1 MTSFSLYDTI
11 LVYVFQRATGA
22 GAAVF
27 PPGTARPERGVLSR
41 NDPISMCERMRKNMN
56 LKRSISLMILAGVL
70 AASLASCAVS
80 SDDPESTKG
89 SSENPQYTYTNDG
102 GNTPVTPTVDPE
114 DVVYTPV
121 NETVYVISEN
131 ASFRLVSDTSQTA
144 KFGLITEMT
153 RTGYSSSWSK
163 VQYEGA
169 EYYVATSALTTDD
182 LTGKTFTNCNKT
194 KYVNV
199 ANVNVRKLA
208 SGEDAVS
215 EILGTIVLDTE
226 VKVTAESDKWSKV
239 EVSIDG
245 KTVTGFIRSEYLSDT
260 KVNVE
265 ESEYLKYFTALD
277 EPVTMYVSGVSTANL
292 RQKPYADDNR
302 GPLVEGVGKGL
313 PEGTAVKVIAKGTVE
328 EHDWCMVE
336 WSVNGVP
343 TKCYMSESCLSL
355 TPGGQQATLDDMI
368 KAYPGLVKYDSA
380 MTLYTTG
387 SLNGRSSPSFAKD
400 SDGKDFNIV
409 KSLNKA
415 DAVKAVAYGMLD
427 TTDEDGTTFEMTW
440 VLVEDEAVGFYF
452 VSYRYLTP
460 NSDGT
465 PAPIPAKLEDLLEAY
480 GFTETTLTIKTSES
494 INAMSTPDSESV
506 VKEIAEGTTLK
517 VVAQGQTGDEFL
529 KVKWFIVEHEDGL
542 YFIVND
548 SNNYDIV

>member
-1 MTSFSLYDTI
+1 MNI
-11 LVYVFQRATGA
+11 K
-22 GAAVF
+22 
-27 PPGTARPERGVLSR
+27 
-41 NDPISMCERMRKNMN
+41 KN
-56 LKRSISLMILAGVL
+56 ISLMILAGVL

-80 SDDPESTKG
+80 SDDPEVTKG
-89 SSENPQYTYTNDG
+89 SSENPYYTYTDDG
-102 GNTPVTPTVDPE
+102 NGNTPLPTTDPE
-114 DVVYTPV
+114 DVTYETR

-131 ASFRLVSDTSQTA
+131 ASFRQVSDTSKTA

-163 VQYEGA
+163 VQYEGT

-182 LTGKTFTNCNKT
+182 LTGKTFTACNKT
-194 KYVNV
+194 RYVNV
-199 ANVNVRKLA
+199 NQVNVRKLA
-208 SGEDAVS
+208 SANDTVS
-215 EILGTIVLDTE
+215 EILGTISLDTQ
-226 VKVTAESDKWSKV
+226 VKVVAENETWSKV
-239 EVSIDG
+239 EVAIDG
-245 KTVTGFIRSEYLSDT
+245 KSVTGFIRSEYLSET
-260 KVNVE
+260 KINVE
-265 ESEYLKYFTALD
+265 ESEYLKYFTSLD

-302 GPLVEGVGKGL
+302 GPLVDGVGKGL

-328 EHDWCMVE
+328 GHAWCMVE

-355 TPGGQQATLDDMI
+355 TPAGQQATLDDMI
-368 KAYPGLVKYDSA
+368 KAYPGLVKYENA
-380 MTLYTTG
+380 MALYTTG
-387 SLNGRSSPSFAKD
+387 SVNGRSSPSFVKD

-415 DAVKAVAYGMLD
+415 DEVKAVAYGMLE
-427 TTDEDGTTFEMTW
+427 TTDDDGTKFDMTW

-465 PAPIPAKLEDLLEAY
+465 PAQIPASLDELLELY
-480 GFTETTLTIKTSES
+480 DFTKTTLTIKTSAD
-494 INAMSTPDSESV
+494 INAMSTPDGSNVAKQIE
-506 VKEIAEGTTLK
+506 EGTTLK
-517 VVAQGQTGDEFL
+517 VVAQGQTGDDFL
-529 KVKWFIVEHEDGL
+529 KVKWFIVEYDDGL

-548 SNNYDIV
+548 SDNFDIV

>member
-169 EYYVATSALTTDD
+169 EYW
-182 LTGKTFTNCNKT
+182 KEF
-194 KYVNV
+194 VN
-199 ANVNVRKLA
+199 
-208 SGEDAVS
+208 
-215 EILGTIVLDTE
+215 IVELPSSME
-226 VKVTAESDKWSKV
+226 SAESGCVHVCVVGRTLHVENGERVYRIYNTEGRVVYAGNASMVPLAPGVYVVCTKGCTQKV
-239 EVSIDG
+239 
-245 KTVTGFIRSEYLSDT
+245 
-260 KVNVE
+260 
-265 ESEYLKYFTALD
+265 
-277 EPVTMYVSGVSTANL
+277 
-292 RQKPYADDNR
+292 
-302 GPLVEGVGKGL
+302 
-313 PEGTAVKVIAKGTVE
+313 
-328 EHDWCMVE
+328 MV
-336 WSVNGVP
+336 
-343 TKCYMSESCLSL
+343 
-355 TPGGQQATLDDMI
+355 
-368 KAYPGLVKYDSA
+368 
-380 MTLYTTG
+380 
-387 SLNGRSSPSFAKD
+387 R
-400 SDGKDFNIV
+400 
-409 KSLNKA
+409 
-415 DAVKAVAYGMLD
+415 
-427 TTDEDGTTFEMTW
+427 
-440 VLVEDEAVGFYF
+440 
-452 VSYRYLTP
+452 
-460 NSDGT
+460 
-465 PAPIPAKLEDLLEAY
+465 
-480 GFTETTLTIKTSES
+480 
-494 INAMSTPDSESV
+494 
-506 VKEIAEGTTLK
+506 
-517 VVAQGQTGDEFL
+517 
-529 KVKWFIVEHEDGL
+529 
-542 YFIVND
+542 
-548 SNNYDIV
+548 

>member
-1 MTSFSLYDTI
+1 
-11 LVYVFQRATGA
+11 
-22 GAAVF
+22 
-27 PPGTARPERGVLSR
+27 
-41 NDPISMCERMRKNMN
+41 MN
-56 LKRSISLMILAGVL
+56 LKRNISLMILAGVL

-102 GNTPVTPTVDPE
+102 GNTPETPTVDPE

-169 EYYVATSALTTDD
+169 EYYVATSALTADD
-182 LTGKTFTNCNKT
+182 LLGKSFTSCNKT
-194 KYVNV
+194 QYVNV
-199 ANVNVRKLA
+199 NQVNVRKLA
-208 SGEDAVS
+208 SSNNTISGIA
-215 EILGTIVLDTE
+215 GTIDLDTE
-226 VKVTAESDKWSKV
+226 VKVTAEGEDWSKV
-239 EVSIDG
+239 QVTIDG
-245 KTVTGFIRSEYLSDT
+245 KTVEGFIYSEYLSDT

-415 DAVKAVAYGMLD
+415 DAVKAVAYGMLE
-427 TTDEDGTTFEMTW
+427 TIDEDGSKFDMTW
-440 VLVEDEAVGFYF
+440 VLVEDEELGFYF
-452 VSYRYLTP
+452 VSYCYLTP

-465 PAPIPAKLEDLLEAY
+465 PAQIPASLDELLELY
-480 GFTETTLTIKTSES
+480 GFTETTLTIKTSVD
-494 INAMSTPDSESV
+494 INAMSTPDGSNV
-506 VKEIAEGTTLK
+506 AKEIAEGTTLK

-529 KVKWFIVEHEDGL
+529 KVKWFIVEYDDGL
-542 YFIVND
+542 YFIVDD
-548 SNNYDIV
+548 SDTYVTV

>member
-1 MTSFSLYDTI
+1 MNI
-11 LVYVFQRATGA
+11 K
-22 GAAVF
+22 
-27 PPGTARPERGVLSR
+27 
-41 NDPISMCERMRKNMN
+41 KN
-56 LKRSISLMILAGVL
+56 ISLMILAGVL

-80 SDDPESTKG
+80 SDKEGDQTQG
-89 SSENPQYTYTNDG
+89 SVEPPQYTTG
-102 GNTPVTPTVDPE
+102 GGGDITLPTTDPE
-114 DVVYTPV
+114 DVTYETR
-121 NETVYVISEN
+121 NETVYVISKN
-131 ASFRLVSDTSQTA
+131 ATFRQVSDTSKTA
-144 KFGLITEMT
+144 TFGLITEMT

-163 VQYEGA
+163 VQYEGT

-182 LTGKTFTNCNKT
+182 LTGKTFTSCNKT
-194 KYVNV
+194 RYVNV
-199 ANVNVRKLA
+199 NQVNVRKLA
-208 SGEDAVS
+208 SAEDAVS

-226 VKVTAESDKWSKV
+226 VKVTAESEKWSKV

-260 KVNVE
+260 KINVD
-265 ESEYLKYFTALD
+265 ESEYLKYFTSLD

-292 RQKPYADDNR
+292 RLKPYNDNR
-302 GPLVEGVGKGL
+302 GQLVVGEGL

-343 TKCYMSESCLSL
+343 TKCYISESCLSL
-355 TPGGQQATLDDMI
+355 TPGGEQASLDDMI
-368 KAYPGLVKYDSA
+368 KAYPGLVKYENT

-465 PAPIPAKLEDLLEAY
+465 PAPIPVELEDLLEAY
-480 GFTETTLTIKTSES
+480 DFTETTLTIKTSES

-517 VVAQGQTGDEFL
+517 VVAQWQTGEEIL
-529 KVKWFIVEHEDGL
+529 KVKWFIVEYDDGL

-548 SNNYDIV
+548 SNNYDKLIQ